1 MKATEVPMRNRVVPL
16 LFVGILA
23 AGAVA
28 QTSERPSKQQQT
40 ARAVLS
46 PREIVER
53 VSRSLV
59 LIITQDPDGEAIAQ
73 GSGFLLKDN
82 LVATNLHVFKRASK
96 AYVKLIST
104 GITQNIDD
112 IVGIDVEHDLCVFR
126 APAISGA
133 PLPLAAMST
142 LAVGDEVYVGGN
154 PRGLEGSF
162 SKGIISG
169 LRLEQGVIQMDAAIS
184 PGSSG
189 GPVVNTRAEVVGI
202 AVSTLRGGQNLNFAV
217 PVSYLGELPLRIKK
231 GPVDL
236 AGAFALTD
244 RDKDKLQGPVRTMT
258 ERLAY
263 YDYSP
268 RSDRD
273 VEGPARLLVVKKYD
287 RAGNL
292 SEESFYDTEREVL
305 SWKVRF
311 EYNAQGLQTRRIDLV
326 SGEQETSKPVS
337 FEDAFNEKG
346 YGRFSTTLTR
356 ELTDPATGK
365 KYTFWTD
372 KYDRFGNL
380 TETVENPPARPAT
393 RTVYVYNKTGYTQDK
408 RVYKN
413 GVLES
418 SYRYEYELD
427 EWGNWVKCYERML
440 LSKFPDAGFA
450 PNSVTYREITYYPN

>member
-1 MKATEVPMRNRVVPL
+1 MRKGLIL
-16 LFVGILA
+16 LLLIANPAVGAL
-23 AGAVA
+23 A
-28 QTSERPSKQQQT
+28 QTGERPSKQQQT
-40 ARAVLS
+40 ARPALS
-46 PREIVER
+46 PRDIVER

-59 LIITQDPDGEAIAQ
+59 LIITQDPDGEMIAQ
-73 GSGFLLKDN
+73 GSGFCLEGD
-82 LVATNLHVFKRASK
+82 LVATNLHVFKQASK
-96 AYVKLIST
+96 AYVKRITT
-104 GITQNIDD
+104 GISQNIDD
-112 IVGIDVEHDLCVFR
+112 IVGMDVEHDLCVFR
-126 APAISGA
+126 APTISCS
-133 PLPLAAMST
+133 PLPLAAMTT
-142 LAVGDEVYVGGN
+142 LAVGDEVYAGGN

-189 GPVVNTRAEVVGI
+189 GPIVNTRAEVVGI
-202 AVSTLRGGQNLNFAV
+202 AVSTLHGGQNLNFAV
-217 PVSYLGELPLRIKK
+217 PVSYLDKLPLRLKQ

-273 VEGPARLLVVKKYD
+273 VEGPARLLEVKKYD

-292 SEESFYDTEREVL
+292 SEGSFYDTEREVL
-305 SWKVRF
+305 YWKVRF
-311 EYNAQGLQTRRIDLV
+311 EYNPQGLQTRRIDLH
-326 SGEQETSKPVS
+326 SGEQETSKAVS

-365 KYTFWTD
+365 KYTFSTD

-380 TETVENPPARPAT
+380 TETVQNPPARPT
-393 RTVYVYNKTGYTQDK
+393 RRTVFVYNKSGFKEDE
-408 RVYKN
+408 RVYQN

-418 SYRYEYELD
+418 SRKYEYQLD
-427 EWGNWVKCYERML
+427 EWGNWVRCYEQLL
-440 LSKFPDAGFA
+440 LSKFKVPGFI
-450 PNSVTYREITYYPN
+450 PSSVTYREITYYPN

>member
-1 MKATEVPMRNRVVPL
+1 MVVIVL
-16 LFVGILA
+16 AGI
-23 AGAVA
+23 AVA
-28 QTSERPSKQQQT
+28 QTHEKPVGQP
-40 ARAVLS
+40 RATSL
-46 PREIVER
+46 PLAAREIVER

-59 LIITQDPDGEAIAQ
+59 LIVTQDPDGEAIAQ
-73 GSGFLLKDN
+73 GSGFLLKDD

-133 PLPLAAMST
+133 PLPLAVMST

-154 PRGLEGSF
+154 PRGLEGTF

-169 LRLEQGVIQMDAAIS
+169 LRLDQGVIQMDAAIS

-244 RDKDKLQGPVRTMT
+244 RDKEKLRGPVRTVT
-258 ERLAY
+258 EKLAY
-263 YDYSP
+263 NDYSP
-268 RSDRD
+268 RSDRYI
-273 VEGPARLLVVKKYD
+273 EGPARLLEVKTYD

-292 SEESFYDTEREVL
+292 SGESFYDTEREVL
-305 SWKVRF
+305 LWKVRF
-311 EYNAQGLQTRRIDLV
+311 EYNPQGLQTRRIDWHL
-326 SGEQETSKPVS
+326 GEQETNTAVS
-337 FEDAFNEKG
+337 ANDAFDHKAD
-346 YGRFSTTLTR
+346 GRFSTTWKH

-365 KYTFWTD
+365 TYTYYTRT
-372 KYDRFGNL
+372 YDRYGNL
-380 TETVENPPARPAT
+380 METVENPPARPAT
-393 RTVYVYNKTGYTQDK
+393 RTVYVYNKSGYTQDK

-427 EWGNWVKCYERML
+427 EWGNWVRCYERML
-440 LSKFPDAGFA
+440 LSKFPDVGFH
-450 PNSVTYREITYYPN
+450 PFSVYYREITYYPN